1 MDKTIIIY
9 RSKTGFSRRCA
20 LWLGEDL
27 RCRAADWS
35 ERKGL
40 DLAAYST
47 VILVS
52 GLYAGQM
59 AGLKWLTKPLRRY
72 ASEEETPHRV
82 PRTRPSMSGSGASP
96 AESPEC
102 KETLEKLFKPLPQVR
117 GFYCQGGLDY
127 EHMGA
132 VDRTLMAGLRSMLR
146 KDPEKAEMLDYISK
160 SFDVLKRE
168 SLEPVL
174 AWVRGE

>member
-27 RCRAADWS
+27 QCRAADWS

-59 AGLKWLTKPLRRY
+59 AGLKWLTKQLPRL
-72 ASEEETPHRV
+72 EGKRV
-82 PRTRPSMSGSGASP
+82 AAVALGASP

-132 VDRTLMAGLRSMLR
+132 VDRTLMADLRSMLR

>member
-27 RCRAADWS
+27 QCRAADWS

-59 AGLKWLTKPLRRY
+59 AGLKWLTKQLPRL
-72 ASEEETPHRV
+72 EGKRV
-82 PRTRPSMSGSGASP
+82 AAVALGASP

-146 KDPEKAEMLDYISK
+146 KDPEKAEMLESISR
-160 SFDVLKRE
+160 SFDALKRE
-168 SLEPVL
+168 SLAPVL

>member
-9 RSKTGFSRRCA
+9 RSKTGFSKRCA
-20 LWLGEDL
+20 QWLGEDL
-27 RCRAADWS
+27 GCRAANWS
-35 ERKGL
+35 ERRGL
-40 DLAAYST
+40 DLAEYGT
-47 VILVS
+47 VILVG

-59 AGLKWLTKPLRRY
+59 AGLKWLVKQL
-72 ASEEETPHRV
+72 
-82 PRTRPSMSGSGASP
+82 PRLEGKRTAAVALGASP
-96 AESPEC
+96 AESSELR
-102 KETLEKLFKPLPQVR
+102 ETMEKLFTPLPQVR

-146 KDPEKAEMLDYISK
+146 KDPEKAEMLEVISK
-160 SFDVLKRE
+160 SFDALKRE

-174 AWVRGE
+174 AWVRGK

>member
-1 MDKTIIIY
+1 
-9 RSKTGFSRRCA
+9 
-20 LWLGEDL
+20 
-27 RCRAADWS
+27 
-35 ERKGL
+35 
-40 DLAAYST
+40 
-47 VILVS
+47 
-52 GLYAGQM
+52 M
-59 AGLKWLTKPLRRY
+59 AGLKWLTKQLPRL
-72 ASEEETPHRV
+72 EGKRV
-82 PRTRPSMSGSGASP
+82 AAVALGASP

-146 KDPEKAEMLDYISK
+146 KDPEKAEMLESISR
-160 SFDVLKRE
+160 SFDALKRE
-168 SLEPVL
+168 SLAPVL

>member
-59 AGLKWLTKPLRRY
+59 AGLKWLTKQG
-72 ASEEETPHRV
+72 V
-82 PRTRPSMSGSGASP
+82 P
-96 AESPEC
+96 
-102 KETLEKLFKPLPQVR
+102 
-117 GFYCQGGLDY
+117 GG
-127 EHMGA
+127 
-132 VDRTLMAGLRSMLR
+132 
-146 KDPEKAEMLDYISK
+146 
-160 SFDVLKRE
+160 
-168 SLEPVL
+168 EP
-174 AWVRGE
+174 

>member
-1 MDKTIIIY
+1 MKVLILY
-9 RSKTGFSRRCA
+9 SSKTGFSQRYA
-20 LWLGEDL
+20 QWLGEALD
-27 RCRAADWS
+27 CRAVPFK
-35 ERKGL
+35 ERKSVDMSGYEGIVL
-40 DLAAYST
+40 FG
-47 VILVS
+47 

-59 AGLKWLTKPLRRY
+59 SGLKWLKKQLPALAGKRI
-72 ASEEETPHRV
+72 AAVAVGCAPMEIPDLPE
-82 PRTRPSMSGSGASP
+82 SM
-96 AESPEC
+96 
-102 KETLEKLFKPLPQVR
+102 EKLFGGNPEIK

>member
-1 MDKTIIIY
+1 MKKTIIIY
-9 RSKTGFSRRCA
+9 RSKTGFSQRYAQWMAEELGCRA
-20 LWLGEDL
+20 VPFQDRGAVRLGEYDTII
-27 RCRAADWS
+27 
-35 ERKGL
+35 
-40 DLAAYST
+40 LAG
-47 VILVS
+47 

-59 AGLKWLTKPLRRY
+59 AGLKWLTKQLPRL
-72 ASEEETPHRV
+72 EGKRV
-82 PRTRPSMSGSGASP
+82 AAVALGASP

-132 VDRTLMAGLRSMLR
+132 VNRTLMAGLRSMLR

>member
-27 RCRAADWS
+27 QCRAADWS

-59 AGLKWLTKPLRRY
+59 AGLKWLTKQLPRL
-72 ASEEETPHRV
+72 EGKRV
-82 PRTRPSMSGSGASP
+82 AAVALGASRRRALNARRP
-96 AESPEC
+96 WRNYSNPSP
-102 KETLEKLFKPLPQVR
+102 R
-117 GFYCQGGLDY
+117 SGGST
-127 EHMGA
+127 A
-132 VDRTLMAGLRSMLR
+132 
-146 KDPEKAEMLDYISK
+146 KADWTTSTWA
-160 SFDVLKRE
+160 R
-168 SLEPVL
+168 
-174 AWVRGE
+174 WTGR